1 MHAIKMHAQKVHTH
15 KVHAQKTYAHEIHAH
30 ETHARE
36 MHVDADEERCMTPE
50 LLVVSFGDI
59 MNHGCPMFVWG
70 LHPADV
76 GPEPASSPSH
86 REFGG
91 REYGLL

>member
-1 MHAIKMHAQKVHTH
+1 MHAIKMHAQKVHAH

-59 MNHGCPMFVWG
+59 MNHGCPMSYGVCILLMLGQSLEF
-70 LHPADV
+70 
-76 GPEPASSPSH
+76 PSH